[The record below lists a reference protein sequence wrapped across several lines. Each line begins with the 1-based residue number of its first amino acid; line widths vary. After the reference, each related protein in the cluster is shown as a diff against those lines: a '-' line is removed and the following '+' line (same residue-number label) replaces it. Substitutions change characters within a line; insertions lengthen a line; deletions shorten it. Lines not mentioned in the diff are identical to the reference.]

1 MKLVNLLRQ
10 NHENKMK
17 GKERKDNDIHH
28 NFWLNGFKLP
38 CGSVFKFKNHGKKRI
53 QKCVK
58 WVYCL
63 LLRDNFPVN
72 VYLNPRKKKM
82 V

>member
-1 MKLVNLLRQ
+1 
-10 NHENKMK
+10 MK

-38 CGSVFKFKNHGKKRI
+38 CGFVFKFKNHGKKQI

-72 VYLNPRKKKM
+72 VYLNPRKKKWSKKNTSYSPN
-82 V
+82 